1 MSKQFEVPYFNT
13 DAQQRFNQ
21 AVKRY
26 EQSIRKTKRSTR
38 KK

>member
-1 MSKQFEVPYFNT
+1 MSNQLEVPYFNT
-13 DAQQRFNQ
+13 EAQQRFNQ